1 MKKKKKKK
9 KLESFQTL
17 PEFEHYTWSCKA
29 KQIMHKPRN
38 QSVQSYSVFVPHAS
52 SEWYLRC
59 VKFFFSHLECP
70 EMTL

>member
-1 MKKKKKKK
+1 MLFHKKKKKK

-17 PEFEHYTWSCKA
+17 PEFALTPGVA

-38 QSVQSYSVFVPHAS
+38 QSGQNYIVFVPHAS
-52 SEWYLRC
+52 SQWYLRC
-59 VKFFFSHLECP
+59 VKFFFSHLQCP